1 MSEVKLDMK
10 ETNEALD
17 AIVLAV
23 KAGKK
28 VRDIVKDGVD
38 ASDFPKAIELITA
51 EIGNV
56 PVYSAGVK
64 DVKKVEEEIKD
75 LDKAELIA
83 LIMKVVGAVE
93 EIEKA

>member
-1 MSEVKLDMK
+1 MLNTK
-10 ETNEALD
+10 ETNEAID
-17 AIVLAV
+17 AIVLAI

-38 ASDFPKAIELITA
+38 ATDFPKAIELITSEVSNVSVYA
-51 EIGNV
+51 EGFKG
-56 PVYSAGVK
+56 AE
-64 DVKKVEEEIKD
+64 KVLEEVKD

-93 EIEKA
+93 DVEKA